1 LCQARKIL
9 SRSVDGALLFP
20 PARCTL
26 RPMAKHI
33 KPILRSIT
41 LGLTALLVL
50 GLGLGLR
57 GFLLVTPAQAQQW
70 ESSIRK
76 FEEMDKL
83 NPPKPGVIVFTGSSS
98 IVRWDTLVDDM
109 KPLTV
114 INRAFGG
121 SQYSDVN
128 QFAKRIV
135 TVYRPSAV
143 VVYAG
148 DNDLAE
154 NSPKTPETVA
164 GDVRQF
170 VQIVHSDLPDTW
182 IYVLSIKPSKL
193 RWKQWPNM
201 KAANQMIQEFLR
213 TQQRVQY
220 LDVATPMFNGQGNLP
235 EDLFVTDG
243 LHPTPKCYAIWTS
256 IIKPALLKRFG
267 PKANVSRRFEIGP
280 WLTRRDG
287 SAATVA
293 TRRY

>member
-1 LCQARKIL
+1 MTTQISQFLR
-9 SRSVDGALLFP
+9 RSTF
-20 PARCTL
+20 
-26 RPMAKHI
+26 
-33 KPILRSIT
+33 
-41 LGLTALLVL
+41 GLTAVIVL
-50 GLGLGLR
+50 GWALGLR
-57 GFLLVTPAQAQQW
+57 GFLLVTPVQAQQW

-109 KPLTV
+109 KPLTI

-135 TVYRPSAV
+135 NVYRPSAV

-154 NSPKTPETVA
+154 NSPKTPETVS

-170 VQIVHSDLPDTW
+170 VQIVRADLPDTW

-193 RWKQWPNM
+193 R
-201 KAANQMIQEFLR
+201 
-213 TQQRVQY
+213 
-220 LDVATPMFNGQGNLP
+220 
-235 EDLFVTDG
+235 
-243 LHPTPKCYAIWTS
+243 
-256 IIKPALLKRFG
+256 
-267 PKANVSRRFEIGP
+267 
-280 WLTRRDG
+280 
-287 SAATVA
+287 
-293 TRRY
+293 

>member
-1 LCQARKIL
+1 MPKQI
-9 SRSVDGALLFP
+9 SQ
-20 PARCTL
+20 
-26 RPMAKHI
+26 
-33 KPILRSIT
+33 ILRKT
-41 LGLTALLVL
+41 MLGFTALIVL

-57 GFLLVTPAQAQQW
+57 SFLLVAPVQAQQW

-83 NPPKPGVIVFTGSSS
+83 NPPKPGGIVFTGSSS
-98 IVRWDTLVDDM
+98 IVRWATLLDDM
-109 KPLTV
+109 KPLPV

-128 QFAKRIV
+128 EFAKRIV

-154 NSPKTPETVA
+154 KSPKTPESVA

-170 VQIVHSDLPDTW
+170 VQIVRTDLPDTW
-182 IYVLSIKPSKL
+182 IYVLSIKPSEL

-213 TQQRVQY
+213 TQQRAQY
-220 LDVATPMFNGQGNLP
+220 IDVATPMFDGQGNLP
-235 EDLFVTDG
+235 EDLFVADG
-243 LHPTPKCYAIWTS
+243 LHPTPKCYVIWTS
-256 IIKPALLKRFG
+256 IIKPVLMKRFG
-267 PKANVSRRFEIGP
+267 PKANVSHDFEIVP
-280 WLTRRDG
+280 WLISGDG
-287 SAATVA
+287 FATTVA
-293 TRRY
+293 IRR

>member
-1 LCQARKIL
+1 MTKQI
-9 SRSVDGALLFP
+9 SQ
-20 PARCTL
+20 
-26 RPMAKHI
+26 
-33 KPILRSIT
+33 ILRKSMF
-41 LGLTALLVL
+41 GLTTLIVL

-57 GFLLVTPAQAQQW
+57 GFLLVTPVQAQQW

-76 FEEMDKL
+76 FEEMDKV

-98 IVRWDTLVDDM
+98 IVRWDTVVDDM
-109 KPLTV
+109 KPLNV

-154 NSPKTPETVA
+154 NSPKTPESVA
-164 GDVRQF
+164 GNVREF
-170 VQIVHSDLPDTW
+170 VQIVRADLPDTW
-182 IYVLSIKPSKL
+182 IYILSIKPSKL

-220 LDVATPMFNGQGNLP
+220 IDVATPMFDAQGNLP
-235 EDLFVTDG
+235 ADLFVADG
-243 LHPTPKCYAIWTS
+243 LHPTPKCYAMWTS
-256 IIKPALLKRFG
+256 IIKPVLLKRFG
-267 PKANVSRRFEIGP
+267 PKANVSQGFESGP
-280 WLTRRDG
+280 WLISGDG
-287 SAATVA
+287 LATTVA
-293 TRRY
+293 IWP

>member
-1 LCQARKIL
+1 MCQARKIL
-9 SRSVDGALLFP
+9 SKSVDGALRFP

-26 RPMAKHI
+26 RRMTKHI
-33 KPILRSIT
+33 SQMLRRST
-41 LGLTALLVL
+41 FGLTALIVL
-50 GLGLGLR
+50 GLGVGLR
-57 GFLLVTPAQAQQW
+57 CFLLVTPVQAQQW
-70 ESSIRK
+70 ESSIRQ
-76 FEEMDKL
+76 FEEMDKV

-98 IVRWDTLVDDM
+98 VLFWDTLVNDM
-109 KPLTV
+109 KPLPV

-121 SQYSDVN
+121 SEYSDVN
-128 QFAKRIV
+128 HYAKRIV
-135 TVYRPSAV
+135 TVYRPNAV

-154 NSPKTPETVA
+154 GSSKTPEIVA

-170 VQIVHSDLPDTW
+170 VQIVRIDLPDTW

-220 LDVATPMFNGQGNLP
+220 IDVATPMFDAQGNLP
-235 EDLFVTDG
+235 ADLFIADG

-256 IIKPALLKRFG
+256 IIKPVLLKRFG
-267 PKANVSRRFEIGP
+267 PKANVSQGIEIGP
-280 WLTRRDG
+280 WFTRG
-287 SAATVA
+287 EGLSTTVA
-293 TRRY
+293 IRR

>member
-1 LCQARKIL
+1 
-9 SRSVDGALLFP
+9 
-20 PARCTL
+20 
-26 RPMAKHI
+26 MAKDI
-33 KPILRSIT
+33 KPLLRRIT
-41 LGLTALLVL
+41 LGLTTLTAL
-50 GLGLGLR
+50 GLGLALR

-83 NPPKPGVIVFTGSSS
+83 NPPKQGVIVFTGSSS
-98 IVRWDTLVDDM
+98 IVRWVTLADDM

-135 TVYRPSAV
+135 NVYRPSAV

-154 NSPKTPETVA
+154 KSPKTPGSVA
-164 GDVRQF
+164 GDVREF
-170 VQIVHSDLPDTW
+170 VQIVRADLPDTW

-201 KAANQMIQEFLR
+201 QAANQMIQEFLR

-220 LDVATPMFNGQGNLP
+220 IDVATAMFDAQGNLP
-235 EDLFVTDG
+235 EDLFVADG
-243 LHPTPKCYAIWTS
+243 LHPTPKCYALWAS
-256 IIKPALLKRFG
+256 ILKPVLLKRFG
-267 PKANVSRRFEIGP
+267 PKANVSQDFEIGP
-280 WLTRRDG
+280 WLISGDG
-287 SAATVA
+287 LPATVA
-293 TRRY
+293 IRR

>member
-1 LCQARKIL
+1 M
-9 SRSVDGALLFP
+9 
-20 PARCTL
+20 T
-26 RPMAKHI
+26 KHI
-33 KPILRSIT
+33 SQILRRST
-41 LGLTALLVL
+41 FGLTALIVL

-57 GFLLVTPAQAQQW
+57 GFLLVTPVQAQQW

-98 IVRWDTLVDDM
+98 IVRWATLVDDM
-109 KPLTV
+109 KPLTI

-135 TVYRPSAV
+135 NVYKPSAV

-154 NSPKTPETVA
+154 KSPKSPESVA

-170 VQIVHSDLPDTW
+170 VQIVRADLPDTW
-182 IYVLSIKPSKL
+182 IYALSIKPSKL

-220 LDVATPMFNGQGNLP
+220 IDVATPMFDAQGNLP
-235 EDLFVTDG
+235 EDLFVADG
-243 LHPTPKCYAIWTS
+243 LHPTPKCYALWTS
-256 IIKPALLKRFG
+256 ILRPVLLKRFG
-267 PKANVSRRFEIGP
+267 PKANVSQGFEIGP
-280 WLTRRDG
+280 WLISGDDL
-287 SAATVA
+287 AATVA
-293 TRRY
+293 IRRQ